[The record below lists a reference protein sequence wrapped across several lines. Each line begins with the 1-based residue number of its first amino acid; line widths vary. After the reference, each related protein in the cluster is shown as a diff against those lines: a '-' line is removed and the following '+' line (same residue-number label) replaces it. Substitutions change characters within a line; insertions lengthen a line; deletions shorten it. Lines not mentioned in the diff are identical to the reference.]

1 MSTMLA
7 AEAAT
12 EDTPPPHVPE
22 RRAGPARRARAE
34 GWSRRA
40 PLLPALVF
48 AVIVTQL
55 PFLVTIWFSLHSW
68 NLLRGE
74 EPTFVGLANFSQM
87 WLDENFR
94 NAALNTVIMTASA
107 ILLSLFFGLILALL
121 VHRKFWGRG
130 VVRTMLIT
138 PFLVMPAAAALLWKT
153 SMLDPMYGFIN
164 FVLSPLGMGNV
175 DWLTQAPIASIV
187 TILVWQ
193 WTPFM
198 MLIIL
203 AGLQSQPEDV
213 LEAAQVDG
221 SSTFQV
227 FRYMTLPHLRRYLEL
242 GAILG
247 SIFLL
252 QTFDA
257 IYMTTQG
264 GPGNATTNLPFFLY
278 IKAFRGFEI
287 GQAAALGVVVVA
299 ATILIATLSIRLFSN
314 LLGQSKETNS

>member
-1 MSTMLA
+1 MT
-7 AEAAT
+7 AT
-12 EDTPPPHVPE
+12 QAVGETAKPSLESHPLGRP
-22 RRAGPARRARAE
+22 RRRSARADA
-34 GWSRRA
+34 WIRRA
-40 PLLPALVF
+40 PLLPALIF
-48 AVIVTQL
+48 AIVVTQL
-55 PFLVTIWFSLHSW
+55 PFLVTIWYSLHSW

-74 EPTFVGLANFSQM
+74 EPRFVWLENFAQM
-87 WLDENFR
+87 WIDANFR
-94 NAALNTVIMTASA
+94 NAALNTVTMTVSA
-107 ILLSLFFGLILALL
+107 ILISLVLGLICALL
-121 VHRKFWGRG
+121 VHRKFLGRG
-130 VVRTMLIT
+130 IVRTMLIS
-138 PFLVMPAAAALLWKT
+138 PFLVMPAAAALIWKT
-153 SMLDPMYGFIN
+153 SLLDPMYGFIN
-164 FVLSPLGMGNV
+164 FVLSPFGIGAF
-175 DWLTQAPIASIV
+175 DWLSQMPIPSIV
-187 TILVWQ
+187 AILVWQ

-198 MLIIL
+198 MLITL

-221 SSTFQV
+221 SSKLQV

-247 SIFLL
+247 TIFLL

-314 LLGQSKETNS
+314 LLGQTKGNN